1 MARVLNLNKLR
12 EIVMAIALFDTL
24 KFCKRL
30 KEAGVPSAQAHWVG
44 YCAEWFFSWHI
55 EVLAG

>member
-1 MARVLNLNKLR
+1 MAQVLNLNKLR
-12 EIVMAIALFDTL
+12 EIVIAIALFDTL

-30 KEAGVPSAQAHWVG
+30 KEAGVPSAQAE
-44 YCAEWFFSWHI
+44 AEA